1 MEDQLRELA
10 RRDAKAIK
18 GGIVLGCIAVVLAVV
33 GLFTSG
39 LVGGVAAGIGL
50 VVQANAITAWL
61 AGPKWVPER
70 RLVLAPGVFAG
81 IPVAMGAWVA
91 FGNWAAFVACLIS
104 AVLVTIVLGMTIA
117 ARRQA

>member
-1 MEDQLRELA
+1 MEDQFRELA

-18 GGIVLGCIAVVLAVV
+18 GGIVLACIAVVLAVV
-33 GLFTSG
+33 GIFTSG
-39 LVGGVAAGIGL
+39 LIGGVGAGIGL
-50 VVQANAITAWL
+50 LVQANAIAAWL

-81 IPVAMGAWVA
+81 IPVAIGASVA
-91 FGNWAAFVACLIS
+91 FGNWAAFLACLLT